1 MKRFTRRHFIRNTGA
16 IAGGVWIT
24 RSGLSNAKTNQKS
37 DKIVPEYRT
46 LGKTGLKV
54 TTIGYGAMRT
64 TDAAVLERALD
75 LGINIVDTAYVYQ
88 GGNNEIMVGNVL
100 KKRRK
105 DVILC
110 TKIKPDKEKDM
121 IRMFEE
127 SLQRL
132 QTDYVDILYA
142 HSFKKIDHLHNEII
156 MNLFQRFKKE
166 GKVRFIGFSTHSNE
180 TELVNQAA
188 EDRFWEV
195 ILVAYN
201 FEKEKE
207 LTPAI
212 NKAGAAGIG
221 IVGMKTQAG
230 GYETESMGR
239 LSPHQAALKWV
250 LQNPNVHTTIPS
262 MVTFDQ
268 LEENIQVM
276 GKKMGW
282 NDRKIL
288 NKYGQGI
295 DKRYCRSCGMCVD
308 TCPNG
313 VDIPEVNRCYMYA
326 DGYNDPNLA
335 RTNYRELSNSENAE
349 KCQNCDVCVATCKYG
364 INLKNRMPSM
374 NQLLA

>member
-16 IAGGVWIT
+16 IAGGILMTNPKLSIT
-24 RSGLSNAKTNQKS
+24 QSSEKS
-37 DKIVPEYRT
+37 DQIVHEYRT
-46 LGKTGLKV
+46 LGETGLKV
-54 TTIGYGAMRT
+54 TTVGYGAMRT
-64 TDAAVLERALD
+64 TDGAVVERALD
-75 LGINIVDTAYVYQ
+75 LGINFVDTAYVYQ
-88 GGNNEIMVGNVL
+88 GGNSERMVGNVL

-110 TKIKPDKEKDM
+110 TKIKPDSEKDM

-127 SLQRL
+127 SLKRL

-142 HSFKKIDHLHNEII
+142 HSLKKTDELHDETI

-180 TELVNQAA
+180 TELVDQAA
-188 EDRFWEV
+188 EDKFWEV

-207 LTPAI
+207 LTTAI

-230 GYETESMGR
+230 GYKTESIGS

-295 DKRYCRSCGMCVD
+295 DKRYCRSCESCKGS
-308 TCPNG
+308 CPNG

-326 DGYNDPNLA
+326 DGYEDPDLA
-335 RTNYRELSNSENAE
+335 RINYRQLAASENAASCE
-349 KCQNCDVCVATCKYG
+349 NCDECVARCKYG
-364 INLKNRMPSM
+364 IDLKNRMPYI

>member
-1 MKRFTRRHFIRNTGA
+1 MNRISRRHFIRNTGA
-16 IAGGVWIT
+16 IAGGIIIT
-24 RSGLSNAKTNQKS
+24 RPAFTKAKTNQKP
-37 DKIVPEYRT
+37 DQIVPEYRT

-54 TTIGYGAMRT
+54 TTVGYGAMRT
-64 TDAAVLERALD
+64 TDAAVVERALD
-75 LGINIVDTAYVYQ
+75 LGINFVDTAHVYQ
-88 GGNNEIMVGNVL
+88 GGNCEKMVGKVVS
-100 KKRRK
+100 KRRK

-110 TKIKPDKEKDM
+110 TKIKQDSEKDM
-121 IRMFEE
+121 IRMFEQ
-127 SLQRL
+127 SLRRL
-132 QTDYVDILYA
+132 KTDYVDILYA
-142 HSFKKIDHLHNEII
+142 HSMKKVDHIHNETT

-166 GKVRFIGFSTHSNE
+166 GKVRYIGFSTHRNE
-180 TELVNQAA
+180 AALLNQAA

-207 LTPAI
+207 LTAAI
-212 NKAGAAGIG
+212 NKAANAGIG

-230 GYETESMGR
+230 GYETDTMGK

-288 NKYGQGI
+288 NKYAGGI
-295 DKRYCRSCGMCVD
+295 NDRYCRSCGACKDV
-308 TCPNG
+308 CPHG

-326 DGYNDPNLA
+326 DGYNDLDLA
-335 RTNYRELSNSENAE
+335 RINYRELAVSENAAPCE
-349 KCQNCDVCVATCKYG
+349 NCEVCVARCKYG
-364 INLKNRMPSM
+364 IALKDRMPRM